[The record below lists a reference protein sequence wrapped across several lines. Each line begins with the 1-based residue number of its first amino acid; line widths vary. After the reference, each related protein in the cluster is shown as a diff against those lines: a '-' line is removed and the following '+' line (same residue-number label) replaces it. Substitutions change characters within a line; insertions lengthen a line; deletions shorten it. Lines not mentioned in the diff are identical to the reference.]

1 MTIGMQLLKHT
12 KFYWVGTEKV
22 QFKAETRMET
32 YFKVAVAKF
41 IFPDKSVVEAWVKP
55 FTNELVGAE
64 ALPFTLEFT
73 NSTWKA
79 NLREAI

>member
-1 MTIGMQLLKHT
+1 
-12 KFYWVGTEKV
+12 
-22 QFKAETRMET
+22 MES

-41 IFPDKSVVEAWVKP
+41 IFPDKTVVEAWVKP